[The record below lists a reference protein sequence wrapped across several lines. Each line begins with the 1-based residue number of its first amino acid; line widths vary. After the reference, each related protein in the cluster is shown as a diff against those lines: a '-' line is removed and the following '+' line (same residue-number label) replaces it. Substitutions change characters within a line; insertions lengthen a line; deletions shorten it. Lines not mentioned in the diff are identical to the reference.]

1 MAVTSRRGRDIRRAA
16 GLRRRFPARGLL
28 RGLVIAGLA
37 GAAWCLGAASAHAA
51 VLDDSSAYDLAP
63 MTASSLGGA
72 AKSVQAANP
81 TQSNQLD
88 QYAPPLL
95 EAVPVEGAS
104 ETGAGSSSS
113 SVRNGGIEHGEAQ
126 ASTDTV
132 ARGTEEQ
139 GKSSRDTRSTDRT
152 SPTGNDGAVQTSDAP
167 LELVGDTVEPF
178 GLGRVV
184 AAPAAPLDP
193 YLGLVR
199 PVSEPLASVAR
210 PVVGP
215 LSETVHTGGMGAVTQ
230 PVAGVLHEVT
240 APVAMVV
247 SPMSASLAQVAPIVP
262 ALPGNAL
269 GTFVSRLDG
278 TLIGPDSGAANRTRV
293 TPAQALLHAAGYSA
307 EYRPGVERSNSSSNQ
322 YDAAVISKSAMG
334 HAAPYAPLPSQY
346 PMGPDLGHITGGAL
360 SGGAGVTLHDG
371 GSATANQNLQAGD
384 SRVSRVA
391 PATANTGLTTVWI
404 SDPAVSPD

>member
-1 MAVTSRRGRDIRRAA
+1 MTSRRGRDVRRAT
-16 GLRRRFPARGLL
+16 GLLRRFPARGML
-28 RGLVIAGLA
+28 RGLVVAGLA

-63 MTASSLGGA
+63 MTTSSLGEA

-88 QYAPPLL
+88 QYASPLL
-95 EAVPVEGAS
+95 DVAPVEGAS
-104 ETGAGSSSS
+104 GTGAGSSPS
-113 SVRNGGIEHGEAQ
+113 SVRNGGSEHGGTRVP
-126 ASTDTV
+126 TDTV
-132 ARGTEEQ
+132 ARGTEEK
-139 GKSSRDTRSTDRT
+139 GKSSRDTRSIDRT
-152 SPTGNDGAVQTSDAP
+152 SPTSTEGAVQTSDAP

-178 GLGRVV
+178 GLRRVV

-210 PVVGP
+210 PVVDP
-215 LSETVHTGGMGAVTQ
+215 LAETVNSGGMGAVTQ

-278 TLIGPDSGAANRTRV
+278 TLIGPDSGAANRPRV

-307 EYRPGVERSNSSSNQ
+307 EYRPGVERSISSH
-322 YDAAVISKSAMG
+322 DAAVISSSVTG
-334 HAAPYAPLPSQY
+334 HAAPFAPLPSQY

-371 GSATANQNLQAGD
+371 GSATAHQNLTAGD
-384 SRVSRVA
+384 PRVSRVA
-391 PATANTGLTTVWI
+391 PATANAGLPSERI
-404 SDPAVSPD
+404 SDPVVSPD

>member
-1 MAVTSRRGRDIRRAA
+1 M
-16 GLRRRFPARGLL
+16 L

-63 MTASSLGGA
+63 MTTSPLSGA

-88 QYAPPLL
+88 QYASPLWDV
-95 EAVPVEGAS
+95 APVEGAS
-104 ETGAGSSSS
+104 GTGAWSSPS
-113 SVRNGGIEHGEAQ
+113 SVRNGGSEHGGAH
-126 ASTDTV
+126 APTDTV
-132 ARGTEEQ
+132 ARGMEEK
-139 GKSSRDTRSTDRT
+139 GKSSRDTRSEDRT

-210 PVVGP
+210 PVVDP
-215 LSETVHTGGMGAVTQ
+215 LSETVHAGGMGAVTQ

-269 GTFVSRLDG
+269 GTFVSRLDDS
-278 TLIGPDSGAANRTRV
+278 LIGPVTGAANGHSV

-307 EYRPGVERSNSSSNQ
+307 EYQPGAERSNSLRE
-322 YDAAVISKSAMG
+322 YDAAVISSGVTG
-334 HAAPYAPLPSQY
+334 HAPYAPLPSPY

-371 GSATANQNLQAGD
+371 GSATAHQNLMAGD
-384 SRVSRVA
+384 KRVSRVA

>member
-1 MAVTSRRGRDIRRAA
+1 M
-16 GLRRRFPARGLL
+16 L
-28 RGLVIAGLA
+28 RGFVIAGLA

-51 VLDDSSAYDLAP
+51 VLDDSSAYDLTP
-63 MTASSLGGA
+63 MTTSSLLEA

-88 QYAPPLL
+88 QYASPLL
-95 EAVPVEGAS
+95 DVAPVEGAS
-104 ETGAGSSSS
+104 GTGAGSSPS
-113 SVRNGGIEHGEAQ
+113 SVRDSGSEHGGAY
-126 ASTDTV
+126 APTDTV
-132 ARGTEEQ
+132 ARGMEEK
-139 GKSSRDTRSTDRT
+139 GKSSRDTRSEDRI
-152 SPTGNDGAVQTSDAP
+152 SPTSSDGAVQTSDAP

-210 PVVGP
+210 PVVDP
-215 LSETVHTGGMGAVTQ
+215 LSETVHAGGMGAVTQ

-278 TLIGPDSGAANRTRV
+278 TLIGPVSGAANGHGV
-293 TPAQALLHAAGYSA
+293 TPAQALLHAARYSA
-307 EYRPGVERSNSSSNQ
+307 EYQPGAERSFSSH
-322 YDAAVISKSAMG
+322 DATVISSGVTG
-334 HAAPYAPLPSQY
+334 HAPYAPLPSQY

-371 GSATANQNLQAGD
+371 GSATANQNLMAGD
-384 SRVSRVA
+384 KRVSRVA